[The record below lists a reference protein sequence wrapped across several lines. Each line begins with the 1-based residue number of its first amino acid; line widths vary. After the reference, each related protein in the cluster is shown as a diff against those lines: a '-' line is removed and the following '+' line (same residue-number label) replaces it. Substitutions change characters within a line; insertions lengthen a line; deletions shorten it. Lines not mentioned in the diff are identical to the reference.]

1 MWFFGKCR
9 SNKVKKDFPIFVE
22 TYLQI
27 GELNHMIFL
36 LFLLCF
42 DG

>member
-1 MWFFGKCR
+1 MWFFGKRR
-9 SNKVKKDFPIFVE
+9 SNEVKKDFPIFVE
-22 TYLQI
+22 THLLN

-42 DG
+42 